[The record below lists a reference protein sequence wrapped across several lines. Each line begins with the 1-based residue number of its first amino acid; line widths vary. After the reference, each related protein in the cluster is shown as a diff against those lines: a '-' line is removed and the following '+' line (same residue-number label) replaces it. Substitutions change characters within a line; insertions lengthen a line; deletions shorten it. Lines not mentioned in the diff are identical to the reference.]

1 MQIKMTIDECLEF
14 ADEWSRGITAH
25 EGSQGWRVVCMLLAE
40 EVRRLRSEDDITKE
54 ELIAKQQSEIE
65 ELKNEIVC
73 IGTQLQF
80 ANIASHS
87 LASMLCRIA
96 TVCEKDGYSLIQR
109 ESVMELVV
117 QWRKNLDSAMNGQRP
132 NKKEGDKE
140 IK

>member
-14 ADEWSRGITAH
+14 AEQWSRGMTMH

-40 EVRRLRSEDDITKE
+40 EVRRLRSEDDVTKE

-73 IGTQLQF
+73 ISTQLQW

-87 LASMLCRIA
+87 LASQLCRIA
-96 TVCEKDGYSLIQR
+96 VVCEKDGYALIQR

-117 QWRKNLDSAMNGQRP
+117 QWRKNLDSAMNGQIP
-132 NKKEGDKE
+132 NKNKETK
-140 IK
+140 K